1 MSDFENLTCE
11 PCQSGSPAVRADERA
26 AFLSEHPDWEI
37 VEIDGEPQLRK
48 LFTFSDFAE
57 ALAFTDRVGALAE
70 SVGHH
75 PALLTE
81 WGKVTVRWW
90 THKIGNIHRN
100 DLMMAART
108 DRLAAAD
115 AS

>member
-1 MSDFENLTCE
+1 MSDFEHRTCE
-11 PCQSGSPAVRADERA
+11 PCRADSPGASADERA
-26 AFLSEHPDWEI
+26 AFLSKHPGWEI

-48 LFTFSDFAE
+48 EFEFPDFAA

-90 THKIGNIHRN
+90 THKIGNIHGN

-108 DRLAAAD
+108 DRLAVNG